1 MSALGMYNH
10 MMYADVMTSV
20 VAWHTEHT
28 RLEKARRVEGPPWMR
43 LVESSLGEKGPKY
56 AHAKM
61 VQYTRN
67 HVAIHCTAVST
78 VGTASILCNRCGRPV
93 QTLRTSASLWT
104 SRPQTGDS
112 HSTGG

>member
-1 MSALGMYNH
+1 MGMYNH

-56 AHAKM
+56 AAAKM

-78 VGTASILCNRCGRPV
+78 VGTEYILLRGCGGTTPFKRP
-93 QTLRTSASLWT
+93 SS
-104 SRPQTGDS
+104 
-112 HSTGG
+112 STRALSPTDGRLAFDWRVP